1 MTKSGINP
9 VLKSFYLKQYENI
22 TRPEAGGGFK
32 QTLSSVMDRFDEIQ
46 TAAADQSG
54 SLIAGGQVDSHDVMI
69 AAQEAS
75 LAFELMLEVRN
86 KLVEAYQELMRMQF

>member
-1 MTKSGINP
+1 MEKNTIHP
-9 VLKSFYLKQYENI
+9 LQKSFFLKQYELASKADPTGAFKKTLEEILKQFEDIQENASVKG
-22 TRPEAGGGFK
+22 EA
-32 QTLSSVMDRFDEIQ
+32 L
-46 TAAADQSG
+46 
-54 SLIAGGQVDSHDVMI
+54 LAGRQIDSHDIMI

>member
-1 MTKSGINP
+1 MTKSGITP

-22 TRPEAGGGFK
+22 TKPDAGGGFK
-32 QTLSSVMDRFDEIQ
+32 QTLDTIMDRFEDIQ
-46 TAAADQSG
+46 TGAADKTQ
-54 SLIAGGQVDSHDVMI
+54 SLIAGGQLDSHDVMI

-75 LAFELMLEVRN
+75 LTFELMLEVRN